1 MEFKKLKCNNGKF
14 FEGVYELNP
23 PIFKDKRGYF
33 YESFNQKKFTDI
45 FGEIKFVQENHSF
58 SSKNVFRGLHY
69 QIRPYSQSKLVEC
82 ISGKILD
89 IVVDLRKSSPTF
101 SMWGA
106 IELSENKHNQLWIEK
121 GFAHGFYT
129 ISDEAHLI
137 YKVDNY
143 WHQNSERSLIWNDS
157 SIGIILPN
165 NQENLI
171 ISEKDLNGKTIS
183 QLNAKELF

>member
-1 MEFKKLKCNNGKF
+1 MEFKKLKNNNGGF
-14 FEGVYELNP
+14 FEGVYELHP

-33 YESFNQKKFTDI
+33 YESFNQKNFTDI

-58 SSKNVFRGLHY
+58 SSKNVLRGLHY
-69 QIRPYSQSKLVEC
+69 QIKPHSQSKLVEC

-89 IVVDLRKSSPTF
+89 IVVDLRKNSQTF

-106 IELSENKHNQLWIEK
+106 IELSENKHNQLWITK

-129 ISDEAHLI
+129 ISDKAHVI

-143 WHQNSERSLIWNDS
+143 WHPDSERSLIWNDL
-157 SIGIILPN
+157 SIGITLPIN
-165 NQENLI
+165 KENLI
-171 ISEKDLNGKTIS
+171 ISEKDLNGKKIK
-183 QLNAKELF
+183 QLNSTELF